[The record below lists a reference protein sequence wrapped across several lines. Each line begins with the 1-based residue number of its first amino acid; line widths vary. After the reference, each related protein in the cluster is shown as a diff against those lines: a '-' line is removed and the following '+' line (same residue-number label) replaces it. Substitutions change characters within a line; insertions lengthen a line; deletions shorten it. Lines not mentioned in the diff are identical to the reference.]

1 MTRFAKLMI
10 LSALLMGFSTA
21 TVFGQDSTKSSIQT
35 IFKKNKGRAK
45 LNYLGVYIAPEYQFG
60 QVGGVFTSLAGGSFM
75 LQFNKK
81 FAVGMMGY
89 SSFRNQSTTVDGMFG
104 GLKFE
109 YTVKPDAAVHVSF
122 PLVVG
127 MAGNGFRFGDFDHD
141 DFRGDRGTFDP
152 NAMPD
157 PNTDGNF
164 PKRDRDFSN
173 PSYRLIQPGVVAEA
187 NLSRFAK
194 MFVGANYRFAFDNS
208 GLNTDYKGFS
218 ANIGLKLGIFDYAV
232 NRKPKK
238 PKHENKF

>member
-10 LSALLMGFSTA
+10 LSALLMGFSSA
-21 TVFGQDSTKSSIQT
+21 TVLGQDSTKSSIQT
-35 IFKKNKGRAK
+35 IFKKKKGGAK

-81 FAVGMMGY
+81 FAVGMTGY
-89 SSFRNQSTTVDGMFG
+89 SSFRNQSTGVDGMFG

-109 YTVKPDAAVHVSF
+109 YTVKPDAAIHVSF

-127 MAGNGFRFGDFDHD
+127 MAGNGFHFGEFGENHGGMRGNKGDFDPNDNEID
-141 DFRGDRGTFDP
+141 DS
-152 NAMPD
+152 
-157 PNTDGNF
+157 
-164 PKRDRDFSN
+164 FSN
-173 PSYRLIQPGVVAEA
+173 TKYRLIQPGVVAEA

-194 MFVGANYRFAFDNS
+194 AFVGANYRFAFDNN

-218 ANIGLKLGIFDYAV
+218 ANIGIKLGIFDYAV

-238 PKHENKF
+238 KKHGNKF

>member
-10 LSALLMGFSTA
+10 LSALLMGFGLT
-21 TVFGQDSTKSSIQT
+21 TVLGQDSTKSSIQT
-35 IFKKNKGRAK
+35 IFKKKNGGAK

-81 FAVGMMGY
+81 FAVGMTGY
-89 SSFRNQSTTVDGMFG
+89 SSFRNQSTGVDGMFG

-109 YTVKPDAAVHVSF
+109 YTVKPDAAIHVSF

-127 MAGNGFRFGDFDHD
+127 MAGNGFHFGEFGENHGGMRGNKGDFDPNDNEID
-141 DFRGDRGTFDP
+141 DS
-152 NAMPD
+152 
-157 PNTDGNF
+157 
-164 PKRDRDFSN
+164 FSN
-173 PSYRLIQPGVVAEA
+173 TKYRLIQPGVVAEA

-194 MFVGANYRFAFDNS
+194 AFVGANYRFAFDNN

-218 ANIGLKLGIFDYAV
+218 ANIGIKLGIFDYAV

-238 PKHENKF
+238 KKHGNKF

>member
-10 LSALLMGFSTA
+10 LSALLMGFSSA
-21 TVFGQDSTKSSIQT
+21 TVLGQDSTKSSIQT
-35 IFKKNKGRAK
+35 IFKKKKGGAK

-81 FAVGMMGY
+81 FAVGMTGY
-89 SSFRNQSTTVDGMFG
+89 SSFRNQSTGVDGMFG

-109 YTVKPDAAVHVSF
+109 YTVKPDAAIHVSF
-122 PLVVG
+122 PLVIGV
-127 MAGNGFRFGDFDHD
+127 AGNNFHFGEFEHD
-141 DFRGDRGTFDP
+141 DFRGDRDGNFDP
-152 NAMPD
+152 NADGTMPSR
-157 PNTDGNF
+157 N
-164 PKRDRDFSN
+164 RDFSDN
-173 PSYRLIQPGVVAEA
+173 TYRLIQPGVVAEA

-194 MFVGANYRFAFDNS
+194 AFVGANYRFAFDNN

-218 ANIGLKLGIFDYAV
+218 ANIGVKLGIFDYAV

-238 PKHENKF
+238 KKHENKF